1 LGALYI
7 TEMAATLKATFV
19 AIYLVV
25 DVIYVTL
32 SMPFYK
38 AVVSRIEK
46 RSVASGSKPYKALA
60 AIASYALM
68 AIGWLIFVAD
78 KARYTRSVLGG
89 MAYGAL
95 YGLVVYGVFN
105 FTNYVLFSQYTS
117 DVLLRDLAWG
127 VTWGAL
133 FTGAYTH
140 FANAP

>member
-1 LGALYI
+1 
-7 TEMAATLKATFV
+7 MAATLKATFV

-60 AIASYALM
+60 AIASYVLM
-68 AIGWLIFVAD
+68 AIGWLVFVAD
-78 KARYTRSVLGG
+78 KARATQSFLGG
-89 MAYGAL
+89 AAYGAL

-105 FTNYVLFSQYTS
+105 MTNYVLFEQYAPS
-117 DVLLRDLAWG
+117 VLFRDLAWG

-133 FTGAYTH
+133 FTGAY
-140 FANAP
+140 AYYPKK